1 MNLNI
6 LRFAV
11 LCSASLMFSCKE
23 KRDLNSQSSRKPPE
37 SAIQAPDTQ
46 SKTPEPTQTI
56 DPTYGI
62 LDKDGL
68 PIDPSLGMNSGK
80 ITEEQRLELR
90 QPLPEGYH
98 IGQPIVPRWVNG
110 EADDVKWRPVG
121 DGCFN
126 SPGEDLLARLLGLDP
141 AQIPPVIRGA
151 SMVLKSPSGGRVIVY
166 LGGSTLL
173 FEAKNG
179 SIDVSSKKKVHCVNF
194 DDKRRA
200 FILWDSFASESLIV
214 GHLSDDEDIENLPS
228 RQILY
233 TYDLDKM
240 ILRRV
245 IFPKGVQEE
254 VWDGFV
260 IVSVSPSALLLRWDK
275 KKDPMTVYLDQ

>member
-11 LCSASLMFSCKE
+11 LCLASLILSCKE

-46 SKTPEPTQTI
+46 SQTPEPTQTI

-68 PIDPSLGMNSGK
+68 PIDPGLGMNSGK

-90 QPLPEGYH
+90 QPLPKGYH
-98 IGQPIVPRWVNG
+98 IGQPIVPRWVIG
-110 EADDVKWRPVG
+110 RADDVEWREVG
-121 DGCFN
+121 NGRFN
-126 SPGEDLLARLLGLDP
+126 LPSKDLLARLLGLDA
-141 AQIPPVIRGA
+141 AQIPPGIRGA
-151 SMVLKSPSGGRVIVY
+151 FWVLKSPSGRRVIANSGV
-166 LGGSTLL
+166 SDSL

-179 SIDVSSKKKVHCVNF
+179 VVDVSSMKKIYCVNF
-194 DDKRRA
+194 DDKRRT
-200 FILWDSFASESLIV
+200 FIIWDSFASESLLV
-214 GHLSDDEDIENLPS
+214 GHLSDDEEIENVPS

-233 TYDLDKM
+233 TYDIDKM
-240 ILRRV
+240 LLRRV

-254 VWDGFV
+254 IWDSFD
-260 IVSVSPSALLLRWDK
+260 IESVAPSALLLRWDK
-275 KKDPMTVYLDQ
+275 KKNPMTVDLDQ